1 MDRLGILGARG
12 DARAQL
18 TDHPRIA
25 APIDDRGEAG
35 PAAAAVHSG
44 YVGSVDADQAR
55 ETIAAR
61 APRRLR
67 LDELLRE
74 LGASDGERPPHT
86 ADGQP
91 PAADGQADGQS
102 QPVQGEPAARPETLT
117 VGALVDKAAEAGFGF
132 LIGVLTLIAIPF
144 VGLSTPFGLAI
155 ALLGAQL
162 MIGLG
167 HPWLPA
173 RARRR
178 ALSMSMLDRVLG
190 ILARRTRWLARLSRR
205 RWELV
210 VQPRLIGLGIVLLA
224 LGLALPL
231 PIPGS
236 NMIFLVPLFVY
247 SIGVLERDGLWI
259 LLGHLGTLIDM
270 AALVVLGREVAAVFV
285 RAWHWL
291 F

>member
-1 MDRLGILGARG
+1 MDVET
-12 DARAQL
+12 ARA
-18 TDHPRIA
+18 
-25 APIDDRGEAG
+25 
-35 PAAAAVHSG
+35 
-44 YVGSVDADQAR
+44 
-55 ETIAAR
+55 TIAAA

-74 LGASDGERPPHT
+74 LGATDGDRDGPPSDG
-86 ADGQP
+86 
-91 PAADGQADGQS
+91 
-102 QPVQGEPAARPETLT
+102 LT

-132 LIGVLTLIAIPF
+132 LIGVLALIAIPF

-162 MIGLG
+162 MLG
-167 HPWLPA
+167 RRQPWLPQ

-178 ALSMSMLDRVLG
+178 ALSMTMLDRVLG

-205 RWELV
+205 RWEV
-210 VQPRLIGLGIVLLA
+210 AIQPRLIGLGIVLLS

-236 NMIFLVPLFVY
+236 NLIFLVPLFVY
-247 SIGVLERDGLWI
+247 SLGILERDGAWVAF
-259 LLGHLGTLIDM
+259 GHLFTLVDM
-270 AALVVLGREVAAVFV
+270 ALLIALGTQVATIFE
-285 RAWHWL
+285 RLWRWL

>member
-1 MDRLGILGARG
+1 MDVET
-12 DARAQL
+12 ARA
-18 TDHPRIA
+18 
-25 APIDDRGEAG
+25 
-35 PAAAAVHSG
+35 
-44 YVGSVDADQAR
+44 
-55 ETIAAR
+55 TIAAIP
-61 APRRLR
+61 PRRLR

-74 LGASDGERPPHT
+74 LGADDGEPPPSPL
-86 ADGQP
+86 DGEP
-91 PAADGQADGQS
+91 P
-102 QPVQGEPAARPETLT
+102 PAARPDGLT
-117 VGALVDKAAEAGFGF
+117 IGALVDKTAEGGFGF

-162 MIGLG
+162 MVGLR

-178 ALSMSMLDRVLG
+178 ALSMAMLDRVLG

-210 VQPRLIGLGIVLLA
+210 IQPRLIGLCIVLLA

-236 NMIFLVPLFVY
+236 NLIFLVPLFIYAVG
-247 SIGVLERDGLWI
+247 ILERDGLWVAI
-259 LLGHLGTLIDM
+259 GHACTVIDM
-270 AALVVLGREVAAVFV
+270 TVLVVLGTTVV
-285 RAWHWL
+285 RVLEGIWRWL
-291 F
+291 T